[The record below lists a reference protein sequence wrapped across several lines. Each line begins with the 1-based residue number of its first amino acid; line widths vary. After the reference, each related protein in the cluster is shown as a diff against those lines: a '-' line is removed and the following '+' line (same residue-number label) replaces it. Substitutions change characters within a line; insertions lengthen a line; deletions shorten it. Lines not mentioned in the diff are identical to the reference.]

1 MEATIKG
8 GHTTNPI
15 AYYWEL
21 VKDLEVNQ
29 KLELVTMLIDSIRL
43 RQSDTKTDEQELNRG
58 FRSLAG
64 CWGNDEGDDDIE
76 AIIKKGHEGR
86 NGNRTIPPY
95 DE

>member
-8 GHTTNPI
+8 GHSTNPI

-21 VKDLEVNQ
+21 VKDLEVSQ
-29 KLELVTMLIDSIRL
+29 KLELVTMLINSIRL

-64 CWGNDEGDDDIE
+64 CWVNDEGDDDIE
-76 AIIKKGHEGR
+76 NIIHTHAGR
-86 NGNRTIPPY
+86 
-95 DE
+95 

>member
-64 CWGNDEGDDDIE
+64 CWVNDEGDDDIE
-76 AIIKKGHEGR
+76 NIIHTHAGS
-86 NGNRTIPPY
+86 
-95 DE
+95 